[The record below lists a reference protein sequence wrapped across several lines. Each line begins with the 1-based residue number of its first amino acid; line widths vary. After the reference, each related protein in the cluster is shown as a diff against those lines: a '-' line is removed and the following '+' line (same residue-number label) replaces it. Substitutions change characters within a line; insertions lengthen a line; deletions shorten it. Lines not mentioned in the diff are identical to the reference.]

1 MFSYAEIHCFKAS
14 KSKNST
20 ESGPMHLV
28 APDQDVL
35 SGQLLTSMMVM
46 FRSSE
51 SWDHSPLTLPVLQ
64 ILFGKLQ
71 LHLLRPQDALPTTGL
86 RRLPSTS
93 EAVVRFESVPLLSER
108 AACPHGIKSLSGP
121 RAPCGG

>member
-1 MFSYAEIHCFKAS
+1 MFSHAEIHCFKAS

-35 SGQLLTSMMVM
+35 SGQLLTSVMVM

-51 SWDHSPLTLPVLQ
+51 SWDRSPRDVACVADPVWQ
-64 ILFGKLQ
+64 AAAA
-71 LHLLRPQDALPTTGL
+71 PAVPTGHA
-86 RRLPSTS
+86 PHD
-93 EAVVRFESVPLLSER
+93 R
-108 AACPHGIKSLSGP
+108 AAETTVHVRSRGKVRECPL
-121 RAPCGG
+121 AL